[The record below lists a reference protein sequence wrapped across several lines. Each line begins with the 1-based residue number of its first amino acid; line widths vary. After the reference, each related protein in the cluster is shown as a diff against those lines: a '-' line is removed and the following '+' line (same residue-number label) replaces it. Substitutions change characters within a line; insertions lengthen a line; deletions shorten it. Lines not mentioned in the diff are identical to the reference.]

1 MQPFFSLNRKKISN
15 TLLVIVHGI
24 PVVPYG
30 TEGRGAIIGVRRLQC
45 AVFPTKNIEVMCTAP
60 EVEQALDA
68 LIFVFDSC
76 TFDDNRKSG
85 ARFHRPQQRRAAR
98 IKCQHT
104 DERRYA
110 VASPAR
116 TPSAAHITIRRSRAW
131 AYRFDLARSAI
142 SSGELPRRAA
152 S

>member
-45 AVFPTKNIEVMCTAP
+45 AVFPAKNIEVVRAAP

-85 ARFHRPQQRRAAR
+85 ARFHLTQQRRAAR
-98 IKCQHT
+98 IKCH
-104 DERRYA
+104 
-110 VASPAR
+110 R
-116 TPSAAHITIRRSRAW
+116 TASAAHITIRRSRAW
-131 AYRFDLARSAI
+131 AYRFDLAKSAI